1 MTQQIEAFTLVDIT
15 NTGTVRVCDNNKKE
29 YHQQQNLN
37 ALIQTISLRSQPLEP
52 VVTVIEDAD
61 LKSYNFDESFGPGP
75 HRVWKLRFYVE
86 HEVPWTDGNDDLA
99 FLKSDAHGIAITS
112 DLDNT
117 ADFLVNMFDTT
128 NCCNL
133 YFVMS

>member
-15 NTGTVRVCDNNKKE
+15 NTGIVRVCDNNKKE

-37 ALIQTISLRSQPLEP
+37 ALLQTISLRSQPLEP
-52 VVTVIEDAD
+52 IVKIIDDAD
-61 LKSYNFDESFGPGP
+61 LKQYDFDDIYGNGP

-86 HEVPWTDGNDDLA
+86 HDVPWTDGQDDLA
-99 FLKSDAHGIAITS
+99 FLKSDTHGIAITS

-117 ADFLVNMFDTT
+117 AEFDVNMFDTH
-128 NCCNL
+128 NKRNI
-133 YFVMS
+133 YFIMS